1 MDTETQVE
9 ENSRK
14 GGLRTMP
21 FIIVNESFERVAS
34 YGLQTNM
41 IIYLMKYYHMSAAT
55 GTSILGIWTA
65 LSNGLAIVG
74 AIISDSYLGRFKAVA
89 FGSIS
94 TLISTAVGII
104 VKEYWFRAVAFGSIS
119 ILIGMI
125 ILWLTAMIP
134 QLKSLPCTHF
144 QQVCNGTTAFQLA
157 VLFSS
162 FGFMSIGAGFV
173 RPCSIIFGADQL
185 EKKGNSENQRLVDS
199 YFNWYYASIG
209 ISSIFAVTIIVY
221 IQDHYGWQV
230 GFGIPVIL
238 MFLSVSLFL
247 IGSPLYIKVKA
258 KKSLLIGLLQTVV
271 AAFRK
276 RNISFPLTACDDYY
290 HWPLESEILTPSND
304 YRCVNRACMIQD
316 PQRDLNPDGS
326 ASNPWNLCSLEQVE
340 SLKALIR
347 SLPMWS
353 TGFMIFV
360 ATNQFS
366 FSVLQ
371 TKTMDRHVFPHF
383 EIPAASFSM
392 FLIIALTIWITF
404 YDRVLVPLLSK
415 YTGRPRGLS
424 PPTRMGIGLIV
435 SCMSMALSA
444 ITESIRRQRAIEE
457 GHENNPS
464 ALVNM
469 SAMWFVPQYAL
480 LGVAEAAHAVGQIE
494 FFYSLFPK
502 SMSSIASAMYTIG
515 TAGSSLIGSILVS
528 GVDWLSST
536 GGKTSW
542 LSSNINRGHLDYY
555 FWLLTFLSLLNFFY
569 FLAVCRLYEP
579 GNDGSSRFSQ
589 VAEEKQCDYRLLPE
603 SS

>member
-1 MDTETQVE
+1 MDRETQLVDE
-9 ENSRK
+9 KPRK

-41 IIYLMKYYHMSAAT
+41 IIYLMTYYHMTAAG

-89 FGSIS
+89 VGSFS
-94 TLISTAVGII
+94 T
-104 VKEYWFRAVAFGSIS
+104 
-119 ILIGMI
+119 LIGMI
-125 ILWLTAMIP
+125 ILWLTTMIP
-134 QLKSLPCTHF
+134 QLTSLPCSHF
-144 QQVCNGTTAFQLA
+144 QHVCNGPTAFQLA

-162 FGFMSIGAGFV
+162 FVFMSIGAGFI

-185 EKKGNSENQRLVDS
+185 EKKGNPENKRLVDS

-209 ISSIFAVTIIVY
+209 ISTILAVTTIVY
-221 IQDHYGWQV
+221 IQDRYGWQV

-238 MFLSVSLFL
+238 MFLSVSMFL

-258 KKSLLIGLLQTVV
+258 KESLFIGLFQAVV

-276 RNISFPLTACDDYY
+276 RNTRLPLTDCDDFY
-290 HWPLESEILTPSND
+290 HWPLESEVLTPSND
-304 YRCVNRACMIQD
+304 FRCLNRACMIQD
-316 PQRDLNPDGS
+316 PQRDLNADGS

-347 SLPMWS
+347 VLPMWS
-353 TGFMIFV
+353 TGFMIYV
-360 ATNQFS
+360 TINQFS

-371 TKTMDRHVFPHF
+371 TKTMDRHVIPQL
-383 EIPAASFSM
+383 ELPAASFSV
-392 FLIIALTIWITF
+392 FLIIALTIWVTF

-424 PPTRMGIGLIV
+424 HVTRMGIGLMV
-435 SCMSMALSA
+435 SCISMALSA

-457 GHENNPS
+457 GHEDDPS

-469 SAMWFVPQYAL
+469 SAMWLVPQYAL

-494 FFYSLFPK
+494 FFYALFPK

-515 TAGSSLIGSILVS
+515 TAVSSLVGSFLVS

-569 FLAVCRLYEP
+569 FLFVCRFYEP
-579 GNDGSSRFSQ
+579 GNDGSSRSPH
-589 VAEEKQCDYRLLPE
+589 EKECDYRLLPE
-603 SS
+603 S

>member
-1 MDTETQVE
+1 MVKMDRKVELE
-9 ENSRK
+9 ENPRK

-41 IIYLMKYYHMSAAT
+41 IIYLMAFYQMSAAT
-55 GTSILGIWTA
+55 GASILGIWTA

-74 AIISDSYLGRFKAVA
+74 AIISDSYLGRF
-89 FGSIS
+89 
-94 TLISTAVGII
+94 
-104 VKEYWFRAVAFGSIS
+104 RAVAIGSIFT
-119 ILIGMI
+119 LIGMI

-134 QLKSLPCTHF
+134 QLKSLPCSQFLH
-144 QQVCNGTTAFQLA
+144 VCNGATAVQLA

-162 FGFMSIGAGFV
+162 FGFMSVGAGFV
-173 RPCSIIFGADQL
+173 RPCSIMFGADQL
-185 EKKGNSENQRLVDS
+185 EKKENPENQRLVDS

-209 ISSIFAVTIIVY
+209 ISTIFAVTIIVY
-221 IQDHYGWQV
+221 IQDRYGWQV

-238 MFLSVSLFL
+238 MFFSVSMFL

-258 KKSLLIGLLQTVV
+258 KESLLIGLLQAVV

-276 RNISFPLTACDDYY
+276 RRTCLPLTGCDDCY
-290 HWPLESEILTPSND
+290 HRPLESALLAPSND
-304 YRCVNRACMIQD
+304 FRCLNRACVIQD

-326 ASNPWNLCSLEQVE
+326 ASNPWSLCSVEQVE
-340 SLKALIR
+340 SLKALLR
-347 SLPMWS
+347 VLPMWTS
-353 TGFMIFV
+353 GIMIFV
-360 ATNQFS
+360 TTSQFS

-371 TKTMDRHVFPHF
+371 TKTMDRHIFPQF
-383 EIPAASFSM
+383 EIPAASFSVFM
-392 FLIIALTIWITF
+392 IIALTIWITF

-415 YTGRPRGLS
+415 YTGLPRGLG
-424 PPTRMGIGLIV
+424 PITRMGIGLIV
-435 SCMSMALSA
+435 SCVSMALSA

-457 GHENNPS
+457 GHDDDPS

-469 SAMWFVPQYAL
+469 SAMWLVPQYAL

-494 FFYSLFPK
+494 FFYSLLPK

-515 TAGSSLIGSILVS
+515 TAVSSLVGSFLVS
-528 GVDWLSST
+528 GVDRLTSI

-555 FWLLTFLSLLNFFY
+555 FWLLAFLSLLNFFY
-569 FLAVCRLYEP
+569 FLVVCRYYEP
-579 GNDGSSRFSQ
+579 GNDRSCRLPHES
-589 VAEEKQCDYRLLPE
+589 EEQQCDYRLLTE
-603 SS
+603 S